1 MTVKI
6 KKIRDYLFRAD
17 CTELDYSS
25 AIEYFSNNNDTS
37 NIGACTSVHNGKYYG
52 RNYDW
57 LYDSTAEFVVFT
69 PHTTS
74 YKKTIGVAG
83 GLTALTNDFVTA
95 GTASELYEIVPF
107 MLLDGMNENG
117 LVASMNVVPTDKGET
132 TSTTPNVETVDSI
145 NVLMIVRYI
154 IDRFNTA
161 LSAAEYI
168 RDYVSVTMPSGLHDR
183 NYEVHVMIADRGSTY
198 MLEFVEG
205 ETVIINLSN
214 TPFSTNFYLTD
225 VTLNDDNTVYTPAT
239 QGNGNDAM
247 TTNGITAH
255 GSGLERWN
263 YIVENYT
270 NANTYLGMKALMDGL
285 KYTNTYD
292 TTKEDF
298 WYTEFVGIPYGTG
311 QTTNVASDVE
321 TFEEYMTPYVEKFNI
336 RSRDPLQEG
345 YGTWQTVHS
354 SIYDM
359 TGKVL
364 HLWVQEDDNGMYF
377 YIGDMLTPIAS
388 TPVAG
393 DSSNVLA
400 TTEFVKKELNDYATT
415 AYVDRIHGHV
425 IGEIVPVIGGTADY
439 VPEGCIPA
447 DGTEYSKTQFP
458 NLWDTYLT
466 ADTPLLITCS
476 YADYATAISTY
487 GQCAKWAVDTV
498 NETFKVP
505 TIKDGAFLQQAKSDS
520 ELGKAYNAGLPN
532 ITGRINYAMPINNN
546 FTSLSM
552 ATAEGSFYVGEAVS
566 SRPNLTA
573 SGSTNI
579 SNAGLE
585 AIFNASRSSAIYGN
599 SSTVQPNAV
608 TVRYFVCVAS
618 GSVNQSMM
626 DWSAYMSALNGKL
639 DKSGGNITGA
649 LTIGNIPAC
658 IVEHGSNANGEYWVY
673 SNDMVIC
680 THKVNLLGIAIAEM
694 ASIFDTRSWTLPVSL
709 SSFAKIITGVE
720 ARGVNADSRHI
731 ITEVSLA
738 SHGGTETPLGQ
749 SEKYQM
755 VWNTGDSPSYV
766 QPGDAVRG
774 TTRSLVVAS
783 AQIELLA
790 IGTI

>member
-1 MTVKI
+1 MTVSI

-74 YKKTIGVAG
+74 YKKTVGVAG
-83 GLTALTNDFVTA
+83 GLTTLTNDFVSA

-225 VTLNDDNTVYTPAT
+225 VTLNDDNTVYTPASKDE
-239 QGNGNDAM
+239 NHDAI

-270 NANTYLGMKALMDGL
+270 NANTYLGMKALMNGL

-364 HLWVQEDDNGMYF
+364 ILWVQEDNNGMYF
-377 YIGDMLTPIAS
+377 YLADMLTPIAS

-400 TTEFVKKELNDYATT
+400 TTEFVKKELNDYAPLNSPTLTGTPTAPTPLAGDNSNKVATT
-415 AYVDRIHGHV
+415 EYVDRIHGHV
-425 IGEIVPVIGGTADY
+425 IGEIVPVIGGTPDY

-447 DGTEYSKTQFP
+447 DGTQYSKAQFP
-458 NLWDTYLT
+458 NLWADYLT
-466 ADTPLLITCS
+466 ADTPLLMTCS

-498 NETFKVP
+498 NEKFKVP
-505 TIKDGAFLQQAKSDS
+505 TIKDGAFLQQALSNS

-532 ITGRINYAMPINNN
+532 ITGRINYAMPINNS
-546 FTSLSM
+546 FTSLSL
-552 ATAEGSFYVGEAVS
+552 ATADGSFYSGQAVS

-573 SGSTNI
+573 SGSTDI

-585 AIFNASRSSAIYGN
+585 AIFNASRSSSIYGN

-626 DWSAYMSALNGKL
+626 DWSAYMSGLHGKANTDFTNL
-639 DKSGGNITGA
+639 AASAEKKLFSGAFPSTTKINLMQLEG
-649 LTIGNIPAC
+649 LTEATYTPP
-658 IVEHGSNANGEYWVY
+658 ANGWLFVY
-673 SNDMVIC
+673 SITDGVNNTASVIAND
-680 THKVNLLGIAIAEM
+680 GIVQV
-694 ASIFDTRSWTLPVSL
+694 TLPVYAT
-709 SSFAKIITGVE
+709 SSATRNGGYVIPVVKNR
-720 ARGVNADSRHI
+720 A
-731 ITEVSLA
+731 VSLRCINA
-738 SHGGTETPLGQ
+738 KFTSCHF
-749 SEKYQM
+749 
-755 VWNTGDSPSYV
+755 SYAEGEV
-766 QPGDAVRG
+766 
-774 TTRSLVVAS
+774 
-783 AQIELLA
+783 
-790 IGTI
+790 